1 VIGRQVKEVNTKDDV
16 GLKGGYTARFAKLLM
31 WELTM
36 HG

>member
-1 VIGRQVKEVNTKDDV
+1 VIGRWVKEVSTKYDV
-16 GLKGGYTARFAKLLM
+16 GLKGGYPTRFAKLLM